1 MQLLLKMK
9 FGRNAKLLLTLLLFS
24 LLSFS
29 QTRNPTYMSYI
40 SQYGQLAVKQQKEY
54 GIPASI
60 TLAQGLL
67 ESGAGASSFARE
79 SNNHFGIKCNDWM
92 GEKIYHDD
100 DEKGECFRKYN
111 QVLES
116 YEDHSLFLKN
126 KPRYAF
132 LFQLNPTD
140 YEGWAFGLKKAGYA
154 TDPAYAY
161 KLITIIENYDL
172 HQYDLGQTGSDHN
185 EMYASVNTRRPETR
199 SAGTGAMGAVVALV
213 SHEVRKVNGVKFVVA
228 LPEDDYAMIAD
239 EFNMSVERLF
249 SYNDLMSGARLKPGT
264 RIFISHK
271 KNKAPKECL
280 KHQVMPG
287 ESMYSI
293 SQDYAIKLA
302 KLYKLNKMDFTVGA
316 SIGQVLKLR

>member
-1 MQLLLKMK
+1 MRSGHK
-9 FGRNAKLLLTLLLFS
+9 AKLLLTILSFS

-29 QTRNPTYMSYI
+29 QSRNQAYLTYI
-40 SQYGQLAVKQQKEY
+40 NQYSQLAVKQQKEY

-67 ESGAGASSFARE
+67 ESGAGNSNFARE
-79 SNNHFGIKCNDWM
+79 SNNHFGIKCNDWV

-132 LFQLNPTD
+132 LFDLKPTD

-154 TDPAYAY
+154 TDPTYAY
-161 KLITIIENYDL
+161 KLITIIETYDL
-172 HQYDLGQTGSDHN
+172 HQYDLGRKNDEGDQQ
-185 EMYASVNTRRPETR
+185 YASVNNPGKNVVH
-199 SAGTGAMGAVVALV
+199 SGYKGQMGAVVALV

-228 LPEDDYAMIAD
+228 LPDDDYALIAD
-239 EFNMSVERLF
+239 EFNMSLERLF
-249 SYNDLMSGARLKPGT
+249 EYNDLTPGTQLTPGT
-264 RIFISHK
+264 RIFVASK

-280 KHQVMPG
+280 KHQVLRG
-287 ESMYSI
+287 ESMHSI
-293 SQDYAIKLA
+293 SQDYGIKIV
-302 KLYKLNKMDFTVGA
+302 KLYKLNKMAFTDGA
-316 SIGQVLKLR
+316 RVGQVLRLR

>member
-1 MQLLLKMK
+1 MK
-9 FGRNAKLLLTLLLFS
+9 FKRKAKLLLTILLFS
-24 LLSFS
+24 LLTFS
-29 QTRNPTYMSYI
+29 QNSNQAYVSYI
-40 SQYGQLAVKQQKEY
+40 NLYSQLAVKQQKEY

-67 ESGAGASSFARE
+67 ESGAGISSFAQE

-92 GEKIYHDD
+92 GEKVYHDD
-100 DEKGECFRKYN
+100 DQKGECFRKYD

-126 KPRYAF
+126 RPRYAS
-132 LFQLNPTD
+132 LFDLRPTD

-172 HQYDLGQTGSDHN
+172 HQYDSERHEYEKNDKFILAKTQKNETHRNKGS
-185 EMYASVNTRRPETR
+185 
-199 SAGTGAMGAVVALV
+199 MGAVVALV
-213 SHEVRKVNGVKFVVA
+213 SHEIRKVNGVKFVVA
-228 LPEDDYAMIAD
+228 LPEDDYGLIAD
-239 EFNMSVERLF
+239 EFNMSEERLL
-249 SYNDLMSGARLKPGT
+249 SYNDLITGAKLKAGARV
-264 RIFISHK
+264 FISSK

-280 KHQVMPG
+280 KHQVLQG

-293 SQDYAIKLA
+293 SQDYGIKIV
-302 KLYKLNKMDFTVGA
+302 KLYKLNKMLFSEGA
-316 SIGQVLKLR
+316 RLDQMLKLR